1 VKQVLPD
8 EPIPPP
14 SSVEQ
19 GAILDDVREY
29 VANYDNNLPDF
40 VCTEVEHRL
49 IAAEARNTLWRAAR
63 QRPVVPG
70 VRHRHQSPELLRA
83 QGREEAHPGEQPS
96 GVHVV

>member
-1 VKQVLPD
+1 MDSHTLTVFSAKQVFPD

-14 SSVEQ
+14 SSTEQ

-49 IAAEARNTLWRAAR
+49 VAPRPAPKTAGVRAAT
-63 QRPVVPG
+63 
-70 VRHRHQSPELLRA
+70 LLIRN
-83 QGREEAHPGEQPS
+83 RTR
-96 GVHVV
+96 